1 MKDPEKMADVL
12 YGALQNCRSKE
23 DFAALLSDLCTYQEV
38 EQMAQRAAAA
48 KLLAEGKTYAVI
60 IAETDISSATL
71 SRVSR
76 ALHHGSG
83 GYARFLPETKGGNG
97 RGWLPAFFVSAHSSA
112 RSA

>member
-1 MKDPEKMADVL
+1 MKDPEKMTDVL

-23 DFAALLSDLCTYQEV
+23 DFAALLADLCTYQEI

-48 KLLAEGKTYAVI
+48 KLLSEGRTYAEI

-76 ALHHGSG
+76 ALRHGSG
-83 GYARFLPETKGGNG
+83 GYARFLPSEGAAGAVGKD
-97 RGWLPAFFVSAHSSA
+97 
-112 RSA
+112 